1 MKDNQNNCYRTFLSL
16 LIENSLIIFL
26 IPEFYNL
33 HFYIKKNNFVQVDS
47 QNAGDLEEKEKERKM
62 KKKERKKKEKKKNIG
77 TKE

>member
-33 HFYIKKNNFVQVDS
+33 RFYIKKSNFVQVDS